1 MVTNPSAREK
11 YHRTFEENDQAL
23 VVWKQEYQEAL
34 LDRILVSLPYS
45 ETGHFSPGNS
55 SVYSYDLHLDQGEE
69 LQVEIEKTYI
79 ENSVFIDLFKKVN
92 DTVLEPLKNV
102 GPSET
107 ILREE
112 IRTSGVYKLVI
123 QPEIEA
129 NTPFRIDISRKG
141 VYRFPV
147 AATGNS
153 AIQSYWGASRD
164 GGRRNHEGIDIFAK
178 RGTPVVAVTPGYIT
192 STADKGLGGKQVWL
206 RDQKRGNSL
215 YYAHLDSIIAI
226 PGMKVKPG
234 DTLGLVG
241 NSGNART
248 TPPHLHFGIYQGYRG
263 AQDPLPY
270 VFQTEKV
277 KKTEFSGNVHS
288 TFVVSKAT
296 ANLRKGPSTKARIGG
311 RAQARDTLKL
321 LGKSSNWYHT
331 RLGDQNY
338 FIHETLAAPL

>member
-1 MVTNPSAREK
+1 MTNTSPREK
-11 YHRTFEENDQAL
+11 YQRTFEETDQTLAL
-23 VVWKQEYQEAL
+23 WKQEYEKAL
-34 LDRILVSLPYS
+34 LDSIFISLPYS
-45 ETGHFSPGNS
+45 ETGLFSPGSS
-55 SVYSYDLHLDQGEE
+55 SVYSYDFHLNQGEE
-69 LQVEIEKTYI
+69 LQVEIEKAYI
-79 ENSVFIDLFKKVN
+79 ENSVFIDLFQKVN
-92 DTVLEPLKNV
+92 DTVLERLKNL

-107 ILREE
+107 ILRKE
-112 IRTSGVYKLVI
+112 ITTSGIYKLVV
-123 QPEIEA
+123 QPEIA
-129 NTPFRIDISRKG
+129 ASTPFRIGVRKKG
-141 VYRFPV
+141 VYGFPV

-164 GGRRNHEGIDIFAK
+164 GGRRSHEGIDIFAK

-192 STADKGLGGKQVWL
+192 STGNKGLGGKQVWL
-206 RDQKRGNSL
+206 RDQKRGTSL

-241 NSGNART
+241 NSGNAKT
-248 TPPHLHFGIYQGYRG
+248 TPPHLHFGIYKGYRG

-270 VFQTEKV
+270 VFQTEQAEQ
-277 KKTEFSGNVHS
+277 TNFLRNVHP

-296 ANLRKGPSTKARIGG
+296 ANLRKGPSTKAQIAG
-311 RAQARDTLKL
+311 RAEARDTLKL